1 MYNAKYRSI
10 FFFIWIKRTCFA
22 NHRIFRK
29 KHFLAPF
36 AFRKLQLLHWTRSIS
51 IPGLNRLI
59 DHFSMPRSSIDR
71 CSSLLPRNALNF
83 PSELSKDMRP
93 LRNWQIPPRVNSLLR
108 RKKDI
113 SLFTPRLN
121 PFTRIFTFQLVSI
134 WRKKKKG
141 QFLQSNFLR
150 RENNFNGKNIK
161 MYIIVF
167 AIVIFSWYFLFKH
180 LSFINGS
187 LSVNETRNRI
197 PNTSITVCF
206 VALQNPRPV
215 GTNGGPTTEFQVS
228 P

>member
-1 MYNAKYRSI
+1 MFRESSNFSKETFPRSFRVSKVTITPLNALNFDSGPESIDRS
-10 FFFIWIKRTCFA
+10 
-22 NHRIFRK
+22 
-29 KHFLAPF
+29 FLD
-36 AFRKLQLLHWTRSIS
+36 S
-51 IPGLNRLI
+51 
-59 DHFSMPRSSIDR
+59 PRSSIDR
-71 CSSLLPRNALNF
+71 CSSLLPRSALNF

-187 LSVNETRNRI
+187 LSVNETRNRVR
-197 PNTSITVCF
+197 NTSITVCF